1 MKQRS
6 LVRALTAISA
16 SSLLIML
23 FAGAPAKAATG
34 PDNPVPNKLITS
46 QSVGIQMFMYN
57 WNSIGSEC
65 VNVLGPEG
73 IDWVQT
79 SPPQEHV
86 NGAQWWVHYQPVSY
100 KLESS
105 LGTERQFRAMVAKC
119 NSVGV
124 QVIVDAVINHMA
136 NSSGVGYAGSSF
148 SKYNYP
154 GIYNSTDFHAGLT
167 DHSSPRYCTHSINS
181 YDSIP
186 ETTSC
191 ELGGLPDL
199 ATEKPNVRQ
208 TIADYLNHMLDIG
221 VAGFRVDAAKH
232 IGSDDLSAIV
242 SMLHPVNG
250 HAPYISSEVIGS
262 AAQNS
267 PFTQLSY
274 NGTNNVGDV
283 WSWGSKDTF
292 KTALKSMDLS
302 SFGNLGWS
310 AGFNGSDNTITIVSN
325 HDDEHHGPSALTYR
339 DTTRY
344 TLASMVL
351 LAVPFG
357 KPELYTGY
365 AFTDENN
372 GPGTDYSVNPNGVVM
387 DAWCPLVD
395 SKPTKIQDGSGL
407 YACLQR
413 QTAIKAMIDWHHQ
426 AGTSPAANVTTFA
439 GANYGLL
446 SFSRGTNFVA
456 MNPLG
461 TPRTIT
467 VKTGL
472 AAGTYCDSVSG
483 GVVAFKTVKKVKS
496 CLGTKVIVN
505 AKGSA
510 SITIAGTTAV
520 ALTMANKIG

>member
-1 MKQRS
+1 
-6 LVRALTAISA
+6 
-16 SSLLIML
+16 
-23 FAGAPAKAATG
+23 
-34 PDNPVPNKLITS
+34 
-46 QSVGIQMFMYN
+46 
-57 WNSIGSEC
+57 
-65 VNVLGPEG
+65 
-73 IDWVQT
+73 
-79 SPPQEHV
+79 
-86 NGAQWWVHYQPVSY
+86 
-100 KLESS
+100 
-105 LGTERQFRAMVAKC
+105 
-119 NSVGV
+119 
-124 QVIVDAVINHMA
+124 
-136 NSSGVGYAGSSF
+136 
-148 SKYNYP
+148 
-154 GIYNSTDFHAGLT
+154 
-167 DHSSPRYCTHSINS
+167 
-181 YDSIP
+181 
-186 ETTSC
+186 
-191 ELGGLPDL
+191 
-199 ATEKPNVRQ
+199 
-208 TIADYLNHMLDIG
+208 
-221 VAGFRVDAAKH
+221 
-232 IGSDDLSAIV
+232 
-242 SMLHPVNG
+242 VNG

-267 PFTQLSY
+267 PFTQLPYAGS
-274 NGTNNVGDV
+274 NNVGDV

-292 KTALKSMDLS
+292 KTALKNMDLS

-310 AGFNGSDNTITIVSN
+310 AGFNGNLNTITIVSN

-372 GPGTDYSVNPNGVVM
+372 GPGTDFSVNPNGVVM

-426 AGTSPAANVTTFA
+426 AGTNPAAYVTTFT
-439 GANYGLL
+439 GINSGVL

-456 MNPLG
+456 MNPIG

-472 AAGTYCDSVSG
+472 ATGTYCDSVSG
-483 GVVAFKTVKKVKS
+483 GVLAYKVVKNVKS

-510 SITIAGTTAV
+510 SVTIPGTSAV
-520 ALTMANKIG
+520 AITRSNKIN